1 MHKPGCARLALA
13 RKTPATAALL
23 ECVHIHHGS
32 RRCAASLP
40 MQCNDVRSSLRKAH
54 LSADHWAMQTDLCS
68 RCPTISLAVRQTLRP
83 PARSQQKQKRHLQ
96 CLLACALRD
105 TQRARSDSG
114 RCIPRD
120 MSSFEPGT
128 RCAASLHRFREISC
142 SALLTCLARA
152 QTANSDVS
160 NRLRLT
166 ISSHLQAQSCYKTR
180 QLPSCRFKERYRM
193 GR

>member
-1 MHKPGCARLALA
+1 MHKPGCARLVLA

-23 ECVHIHHGS
+23 ECFHTHHGS
-32 RRCAASLP
+32 QRSAASLP
-40 MQCNDVRSSLRKAH
+40 MQCNDVRCSLRKAH
-54 LSADHWAMQTDLCS
+54 LSAYHWAMQTRLCS
-68 RCPTISLAVRQTLRP
+68 RCPRVSLAVRQTLRP

-114 RCIPRD
+114 RCSTSD
-120 MSSFEPGT
+120 MSILEPGT
-128 RCAASLHRFREISC
+128 RCAASLHRFRGMSC

-152 QTANSDVS
+152 RPANSDVS
-160 NRLRLT
+160 NRLRST
-166 ISSHLQAQSCYKTR
+166 VSSHLQTQSCYKAR
-180 QLPSCRFKERYRM
+180 ELQSCRLKERYRM